1 MTDDSREQ
9 SLTVIEQK
17 EVQFYGDTLIAV
29 RAKGS
34 GVYVPVRPICDL
46 LGVDWSAQRQRIS
59 RDAVLSAE
67 LVPCVV
73 VTTTQGQPDQRREML
88 ALPLDTISGFLF
100 GINADR
106 VAPDLA

>member
-1 MTDDSREQ
+1 M
-9 SLTVIEQK
+9 
-17 EVQFYGDTLIAV
+17 
-29 RAKGS
+29 
-34 GVYVPVRPICDL
+34 
-46 LGVDWSAQRQRIS
+46 
-59 RDAVLSAE
+59 LSAE

-106 VAPDLA
+106 VKPVLP

>member
-1 MTDDSREQ
+1 MAGDNMEQ

-17 EVQFYGDTLIAV
+17 E
-29 RAKGS
+29 
-34 GVYVPVRPICDL
+34 
-46 LGVDWSAQRQRIS
+46 
-59 RDAVLSAE
+59 
-67 LVPCVV
+67 VPCVV

-100 GINADR
+100 GSNADR